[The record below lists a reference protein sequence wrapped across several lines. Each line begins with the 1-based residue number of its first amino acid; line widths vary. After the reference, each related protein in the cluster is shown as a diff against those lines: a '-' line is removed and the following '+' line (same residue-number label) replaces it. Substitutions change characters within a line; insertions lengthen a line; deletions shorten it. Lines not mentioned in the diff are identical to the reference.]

1 MSTINLLPD
10 DYIKRRAQR
19 RANMMCLVLFAVV
32 MAGVIGAMIVSGQT
46 VRNTEQV
53 RDRVNTDY
61 EEATK
66 LIAQMQ
72 NLQAQKSTLMHK
84 ATLSGKLMERVPRS
98 AVLAVLTNSRPEGTS
113 LTTIKLDTKKI
124 ISGSGS
130 SGSRSAKF
138 ASKAPT
144 GNNQVSTSVE
154 LEITGTAGT
163 DVQVAKFIANLAR
176 NPLVDIV
183 DLVYSE
189 ERLVE
194 KQKVREFRI
203 RIELKVDADSI
214 DLNSVAMDGEYSE
227 KDFNAVFGK
236 GDAI

>member
-1 MSTINLLPD
+1 MSIINLLPD

-32 MAGVIGAMIVSGQT
+32 MVGVIGAIIVSGQT

-53 RDRVNTDY
+53 RDRINADY

-84 ATLSGKLMERVPRS
+84 AALSSKLMERVPRS

-113 LTTIKLDTKKI
+113 LTTIRLDTKKI
-124 ISGSGS
+124 ISGSGG
-130 SGSRSAKF
+130 SGSRSEKF

-144 GNNQVSTSVE
+144 GSNQVSTSVE
-154 LEITGTAGT
+154 LEITGMAGT
-163 DVQVAKFIANLAR
+163 DVQVARFIANLAR
-176 NPLVDIV
+176 NPLVDTV

-189 ERLVE
+189 ERLVD

-203 RIELKVDADSI
+203 KIELKVDADSI
-214 DLNSVAMDGEYSE
+214 DLNSVALDGEYGE
-227 KDFNAVFGK
+227 KDFNAVFGE